1 MKRTKISKE
10 SLLSIG
16 FEYKQTYLLKIDQYN
31 FVSYLD
37 GKISIIDNKSYPH
50 TDPRQGY
57 DVIQLE
63 RTFEYIDEIT
73 TLLQGLTGKT
83 QFKK

>member
-16 FEYKQTYLLKIDQYN
+16 FKRKVTHLYLEFQEECFIEVYTYQRITVRIED
-31 FVSYLD
+31 FD
-37 GKISIIDNKSYPH
+37 
-50 TDPRQGY
+50 
-57 DVIQLE
+57 LE

-73 TLLQGLTGKT
+73 TLLQGLTGKN